1 MVIYNCERCG
11 YSCSNKSY
19 MKKHLLRKISC
30 GPILNNIEISVIYD
44 KIYGDNSYN
53 TLKNKGKSIT
63 VDISSNNSEK
73 CAENTLKYVENTLKY
88 AENTLKYAQIRSDKK
103 TPITCSICGKHF
115 KERRYLVQHT
125 RRNNCHKN
133 VENTSFSG
141 DTQKDIIIASQNMI
155 INELKTQIETLL
167 KEKGNT
173 YSYTQNIIV
182 QPFGKEKIEYIKDAY
197 VKSLIDKGPMNCIPN
212 LLKAIHFDGGHKEN
226 LNVKIP
232 NKKMQLAQIFN
243 GTNWEYKD
251 KKQTIE
257 NMTNKAYGII
267 NKHYETGTNTYM
279 DTFKDSYEKDNK
291 EVVKKI
297 CKDTEIMILNNQ
309 VNEPI

>member
-1 MVIYNCERCG
+1 MVIYNCDRCG
-11 YSCSNKSY
+11 YSCTNKSY
-19 MKKHLLRKISC
+19 MKKHLLRKIPC
-30 GPILNNIEISVIYD
+30 AAILNNIDISVIYD

-53 TLKNKGKSIT
+53 NLTTKAKS
-63 VDISSNNSEK
+63 VSVNCNSNNSV
-73 CAENTLKYVENTLKY
+73 KYAQNTLKY
-88 AENTLKYAQIRSDKK
+88 AQNTLKIRSNTLKYAQIRSDTNIDIK
-103 TPITCSICGKHF
+103 CGICGKNF
-115 KERRYLVQHT
+115 KKQRYLVQHT
-125 RRNNCHKN
+125 RRNNCNINIEK
-133 VENTSFSG
+133 TTFSG
-141 DTQKDIIIASQNMI
+141 DTQKDIIIASQQVI
-155 INELKTQIETLL
+155 INELKTQIDTLL

-182 QPFGKEKIEYIKDAY
+182 QPFGKEKIEHIKDSY
-197 VKSLIDKGPMNCIPN
+197 VKSLINKGPMNCITN